1 MIFLFPFFPLF
12 FILSFQSLLQTLN
25 REKYT
30 VSYSDKRSFG
40 AVCRRMLFM
49 EISLASICV
58 EKQFDR
64 SRGLFA
70 LAQSIWWDVLPI
82 ECRTAILK
90 VEVGTLF
97 LGEEEYLFEA
107 VTIFETIFLLPFFYW
122 ERKRK
127 NYSKLIILQIFG
139 PTFHEFPTLER
150 VRVIS
155 TWAAKNRLSRVI
167 DMDRIF

>member
-70 LAQSIWWDVLPI
+70 LAQSIWWDVF
-82 ECRTAILK
+82 
-90 VEVGTLF
+90 GTHRVSDRDTQSGSWNF
-97 LGEEEYLFEA
+97 
-107 VTIFETIFLLPFFYW
+107 IFRGGGIFVRSCYNIRNNISSSFFYW
-122 ERKRK
+122 EWKKK
-127 NYSKLIILQIFG
+127 NYSKLIILQIFD
-139 PTFHEFPTLER
+139 PISHEFPTLER

-155 TWAAKNRLSRVI
+155 TWAAKNLSRVI